1 MSQRNILEPSYH
13 IDWLSKQIDGLRTT
27 VVRELPSEVAEKH
40 RYLSQTA
47 NKGPFRFSLTPYMIE
62 PLDALA
68 PDSGV
73 SIVVVRKG
81 VQLAYTTALLENYL
95 LYQMVHVRTQPVL
108 FVTADDNMVSRRMDW
123 HIVPMLQDSNLT
135 HLVQSSDT
143 LSAKKQG
150 KTRDKI
156 EWVGGGF
163 LLGIGANNPA
173 SMRSLPFPIIVMDEV
188 NAWKRELSDG
198 PPVQLILARTKTYE
212 QDRKV
217 LIGSTPGI
225 VGECTITEQYE
236 LGDKRQY
243 LVKCFSCGEPQDMR
257 IRSVDESGV
266 VYGLIWATRKGQVER
281 NSVRWTCRHCAAE
294 VTDERKPEL
303 VGLDN
308 AYWQPTAEPTE
319 EGRRSY
325 QIPTAISLLQSWYSC
340 AVDYQAAN
348 GDDPKAPV
356 DPAKLHTFYN
366 FTLGLPFEMQG
377 QRVAVGDVY
386 SHRRPEY
393 ALGVIPNTLCKLVTG
408 HEVGFVC
415 ITVDVHGD
423 RLFVGVWAWSRGQR
437 VWLIDYVVIPGST
450 EYVDEGAWMGL
461 IEIMEK
467 GSWQDSHGREYRA
480 AICLIDAQHKR
491 DQVYMFCGMFAGKP
505 VYPIHGRDEPVEG
518 SKSSFSKFDRN
529 GQIGFHIVVDHYK
542 DRWNFSLRRFWDKTK
557 IQPEWHFNAPVNISD
572 DALKELTCERKVPK
586 KLKPGMA
593 HRKSF
598 EWYRPS
604 GSHNELWDLLV
615 YATAALEI
623 TAWDVC
629 VNASATK
636 QLESIHWDTFWNV
649 VDAGNRK
656 R

>member
-1 MSQRNILEPSYH
+1 MNAHLEPSLH
-13 IDWLSKQIDGLRTT
+13 IEWIGEQISKLRTE
-27 VVRELPSEVAEKH
+27 VVHELPTEVAEKH

-62 PLDALA
+62 PLNALA

-81 VQLAYTTALLENYL
+81 VQLAYTTAVLENYL
-95 LYQMVHVRTQPVL
+95 LYQIVHVRTQPVL
-108 FVTADDNMVSRRMDW
+108 FVTADEKMVSRRLDW

-135 HLVQSSDT
+135 HLVQSGDT

-173 SMRSLPFPIIVMDEV
+173 AMRSLPFPIIVMDEV
-188 NAWKRELSDG
+188 NAWKRQLSDG

-212 QDRKV
+212 AERKV
-217 LIGSTPGI
+217 LIGSTPGT
-225 VGECTITEQYE
+225 VGDCEISEQYE

-257 IRSVDESGV
+257 IRSVDEDGV
-266 VYGLIWATRKGQVER
+266 AYGLIWATRRGQVER
-281 NSVRWTCRHCAAE
+281 NSVRWTCKHCSHE

-303 VGLDN
+303 VGLEN
-308 AYWQPTAEPTE
+308 AFWQPTAEAKE

-348 GDDPKAPV
+348 GDDPKSPV
-356 DPAKLHTFYN
+356 DPAKLHVFYN
-366 FTLGLPFEMQG
+366 NTLGLPFEMQG
-377 QRVAVGDVY
+377 QRVAASDVH

-393 ALGVIPNTLCKLVTG
+393 ALGMVPNTLCVAATG
-408 HEVGFVC
+408 YEIGFVC
-415 ITVDVHGD
+415 IVVDVHED
-423 RLFVGVWAWSRGQR
+423 RLFVGIWGWSRGQR
-437 VWLIDYVVIPGST
+437 IWLIDYVVIPGST
-450 EYVDEGAWMGL
+450 EYTDEGAWLGL

-467 GSWQDSHGREYRA
+467 GSWSDSHGREYKA
-480 AICLIDAQHKR
+480 SMCLIDAQGKRR
-491 DQVYMFCGMFAGKP
+491 DQVYMFCGMFSPNP
-505 VYPIHGRDEPVEG
+505 VYPIHGRDEPIDG
-518 SKSSFSKFDRN
+518 SKASFAKFERN
-529 GQIGFHIVVDHYK
+529 GQTGFHVVVDHYK
-542 DRWNFSLRRFWDKTK
+542 DRWNFSLRRFWDKQKT
-557 IQPEWHFNAPVNISD
+557 QPEWHFNAPANLSD
-572 DALKELTCERKVPK
+572 DALKELTAERKVPK
-586 KLKPGMA
+586 KMKAGQS
-593 HRKSF
+593 HRKNY

-604 GSHNELWDLLV
+604 GAHNELWDLLV

-629 VNASATK
+629 VNVLKLASVDW
-636 QLESIHWDTFWNV
+636 ETFWNQ
-649 VDAGNRK
+649 VDAGQK
-656 R
+656 KK